1 MCEPKCKPRLTRV
14 LAARVVG
21 TVIVAAATG
30 SVVGSLTA
38 QVATARAFVEPAKL
52 ELGEPFRFVIEV
64 SGVSEAQAPENVYFV
79 RPFTDGSAD
88 ETFPFVTEITA
99 PTTGQ
104 IGGSVT
110 FTYSLVAKVAGS
122 FEVHPLRIMA
132 DGRRLETAPVTFR
145 VAVPDPGAVSV
156 RARLDRTE
164 VEVTEEFQLIVDV
177 TPADVVL
184 QWPETPDLSGLANY
198 TGRLRRE
205 RDGSMVFPYVASVP
219 GTHEIGPVVF
229 EVGEETYRTEP
240 VTLVVV
246 GEPPALEARASINT
260 EQTWVGSDVVLVI
273 EVPGVRD
280 LDSDPVLPDM
290 SGFAEQIRGDGSGF
304 SGGGGRYTARREYR
318 IRVTAAGEFEIGPV
332 RVMAAG
338 QTALTEPLQLV
349 ISEDLPPAPVESP
362 QDLLATATADKQ
374 RAYVGEPVAVTYR
387 VLARD
392 NRWSLDWRVEQRADT
407 FALPELE
414 NFRVETFRSGDWEE
428 RISVDGRL
436 YRVASQR
443 DVVYF
448 PLETGTSTIG
458 PADFTIQIH
467 QRDGPSLSPRVD
479 GRGRFV
485 ELTRAQQQGTW
496 TPMILAT
503 DPIPLEVVPLPLEG
517 RPESFRGHVGRLEVR
532 SRVDRTHLEVGD
544 TLTLRIEVARDGPSM
559 AAPDPEVAFPV
570 GFEVTEPE
578 IDDTAMRGYRLSGTR
593 VYSYRLVATQEGS
606 FRIPAVEMSWFDP
619 ESESYVIALTQP
631 FDLTVVG
638 VRRDGG
644 G

>member
-1 MCEPKCKPRLTRV
+1 M
-14 LAARVVG
+14 LAARAVG
-21 TVIVAAATG
+21 TVIVAAAAV
-30 SVVGSLTA
+30 SAVGSLTA
-38 QVATARAFVEPAKL
+38 QVPTARAYVEPAEV

-64 SGVSEAQAPENVYFV
+64 SGVSEAQAPGNVYFI

-88 ETFPFVTEITA
+88 EAFPFVTEIAA
-99 PTTGQ
+99 PTAGQ
-104 IGGSVT
+104 VGGSVT
-110 FTYSLVAKVAGS
+110 FTYSLVARLAGS

-132 DGRRLETAPVTFR
+132 DGRRLETARVTFR
-145 VAVPDPGAVSV
+145 VTVPDPGAVSV

-184 QWPETPDLSGLANY
+184 QWPETPDLSGFANY
-198 TGRLRRE
+198 TQRNRRE
-205 RDGSMVFPYVASVP
+205 TDGSMVFPYVASVP

-229 EVGEETYRTEP
+229 EVGEETHRTEP

-246 GEPPALEARASINT
+246 GELPALEARASINT
-260 EQTWVGSDVVLVI
+260 EQTWVGSDVFLVI

-280 LDSDPVLPDM
+280 LDADPVLPDM
-290 SGFAEQIRGDGSGF
+290 SGFAEQVRGDG
-304 SGGGGRYTARREYR
+304 GGLSITGGRYTARREYR
-318 IRVTAAGEFEIGPV
+318 IRAATAGEFEIGPIQ
-332 RVMAAG
+332 VMAAG
-338 QTALTEPLQLV
+338 RTALTEPLRLV
-349 ISEDLPPAPVESP
+349 ISEALPPAPVESP
-362 QDLLATATADKQ
+362 KDMLAIAIADKQ
-374 RAYVGEPVAVTYR
+374 RAYVGEPVAVRYR
-387 VLARD
+387 LLARD
-392 NRWSLDWRVEQRADT
+392 NRWGMNWRVEHRADT

-414 NFRVETFRSGDWEE
+414 NFRVETSRSGDREE
-428 RISVDGRL
+428 RFSVDGRS

-448 PLETGTSTIG
+448 PLETGASTIG

-467 QRDGPSLSPRVD
+467 QRAWPPLSSRVD
-479 GRGRFV
+479 DRSRFV
-485 ELTRAQQQGTW
+485 ELTQAQQKGTW

-503 DPIPLEVVPLPLEG
+503 EPIPLEVVPLPFEG

-578 IDDTAMRGYRLSGTR
+578 IDDTALRGYRLSGTR

-619 ESESYVIALTQP
+619 ESESYVIARTQP

-638 VRRDGG
+638 VRRNGG